1 MYQEFFPM
9 YCVIYGIVSIVH
21 ILMSHYQLGK
31 MRCGKFVVN
40 IVSGCKYL
48 SSKICQQIFKQNLLL
63 TPSSV
68 CLLSNPYSILSG
80 TADVRPKS
88 SVSSDKS
95 AVEPPS
101 TADPPAV
108 HQQNAIPVPKLQ
120 TEASSLLQSASQPDA
135 AKAYII
141 SEIEKKKV
149 SIITITFRVMAD
161 CSYTCKMLGDIYIYV
176 SCKAILNTVAVRLK

>member
-1 MYQEFFPM
+1 M
-9 YCVIYGIVSIVH
+9 YCVIYGIVSNVH
-21 ILMSHYQLGK
+21 ILMSHHQHGK
-31 MRCGKFVVN
+31 MGCGKFV
-40 IVSGCKYL
+40 SGYKYL
-48 SSKICQQIFKQNLLL
+48 SSKIYKQIFKQNLLL
-63 TPSSV
+63 MHSSV

-88 SVSSDKS
+88 SVSGDKS

-101 TADPPAV
+101 TADPPTV

-149 SIITITFRVMAD
+149 SIITSTLRVMAN
-161 CSYTCKMLGDIYIYV
+161 CTYTCEMLLHM
-176 SCKAILNTVAVRLK
+176 CM